1 MRAAGAAEGDCM
13 AGTRSV
19 EQDGAWRRACARL
32 MWIAPVRGGVR
43 WLAEQKRRLQAA
55 RRTSDLGSEPPAYA
69 ARMSRRGSV
78 RYGDNGNSPQGRGWE
93 RLVGTR

>member
-1 MRAAGAAEGDCM
+1 M

-19 EQDGAWRRACARL
+19 EQDDAWRRACARL

-55 RRTSDLGSEPPAYA
+55 RRTSDLGSEPLAYA
-69 ARMSRRGSV
+69 ARMSRRGSI
-78 RYGDNGNSPQGRGWE
+78 RYGDNGNSHKDGAGNAS
-93 RLVGTR
+93 LVRADLQQTG